1 MGRGFFRISNQFI
14 SDMGKKTKAIKVTN
28 QGKPWEKRKNS
39 YQYEAIRKANKTIL
53 IVCEGQTEEWYF
65 SKFPVISLSVRC
77 VNLQGQ
83 SKMNLVQ
90 ATQEIV
96 KNEDFIFDEVWC
108 VFDMDVQ
115 NMDKDFTN
123 FDNSI
128 DKAKSLSYNVA
139 YSNDCFELWLLLHY
153 KDIQSTQN
161 REYYYEQ
168 LGKYFKM
175 NYVKEGK
182 RLDFCKRLYTLL
194 QEDNNSSE
202 LQAIARAE
210 KLHLRQ
216 KDLPYH
222 QQKPVTL
229 VYQLVQL
236 LNEYKKV

>member
-1 MGRGFFRISNQFI
+1 
-14 SDMGKKTKAIKVTN
+14 MGKKTKAVKVTD

-39 YQYEAIRKANKTIL
+39 YQYKADREANKTIL

-65 SKFPVISLSVRC
+65 NRFPVISLSVRC

-83 SKMNLVQ
+83 SKMSLVQ

-96 KNEDFIFDEVWC
+96 KNEDFTFDEVWC

-115 NMDKDFTN
+115 NTDKDFTL

-128 DKAKSLSYNVA
+128 DKAKSLDYNVA

-161 REYYYEQ
+161 RAYYYEQ
-168 LGKYFKM
+168 LGKCFKM
-175 NYVKEGK
+175 NYVKNGK
-182 RLDFCKRLYTLL
+182 KIDFCKKLYTLL
-194 QEDNNSSE
+194 QEDDNSSE
-202 LQAIARAE
+202 AQAIIRAE

-216 KDLPYH
+216 KHLPYH

-229 VYQLVQL
+229 VYQLVRL
-236 LNEYKKV
+236 LNEYKRA

>member
-1 MGRGFFRISNQFI
+1 
-14 SDMGKKTKAIKVTN
+14 MGKKTKAIKVID

-39 YQYEAIRKANKTIL
+39 YQYEAIRRANKTIL

-83 SKMNLVQ
+83 SKMNLVH
-90 ATQEIV
+90 ATEEIV
-96 KNEDFIFDEVWC
+96 KNEDFTFI
-108 VFDMDVQ
+108 
-115 NMDKDFTN
+115 N

-128 DKAKSLSYNVA
+128 DKAKSLNYNVA

-194 QEDNNSSE
+194 QEDGNSSE

-216 KDLPYH
+216 EDLPYH

-236 LNEYKKV
+236 LNEYKRV

>member
-1 MGRGFFRISNQFI
+1 
-14 SDMGKKTKAIKVTN
+14 MGKKTKAIKVTD

-39 YQYEAIRKANKTIL
+39 YQYEAIRRANKTIL

-83 SKMNLVQ
+83 SKMNLVH
-90 ATQEIV
+90 ATEEIV
-96 KNEDFIFDEVWC
+96 KNEDFTFDEVWC

-115 NMDKDFTN
+115 DSDKDFIN

-128 DKAKSLSYNVA
+128 DKAKSLNYNVA

-168 LGKYFKM
+168 VGKI
-175 NYVKEGK
+175 
-182 RLDFCKRLYTLL
+182 L
-194 QEDNNSSE
+194 
-202 LQAIARAE
+202 
-210 KLHLRQ
+210 
-216 KDLPYH
+216 
-222 QQKPVTL
+222 
-229 VYQLVQL
+229 
-236 LNEYKKV
+236 

>member
-1 MGRGFFRISNQFI
+1 
-14 SDMGKKTKAIKVTN
+14 MGKKTKAIKVTD

-39 YQYEAIRKANKTIL
+39 YQYEAIRRANKTIL

-139 YSNDCFELWLLLHY
+139 
-153 KDIQSTQN
+153 
-161 REYYYEQ
+161 
-168 LGKYFKM
+168 
-175 NYVKEGK
+175 
-182 RLDFCKRLYTLL
+182 
-194 QEDNNSSE
+194 
-202 LQAIARAE
+202 ARAE

-236 LNEYKKV
+236 LNEYKRV